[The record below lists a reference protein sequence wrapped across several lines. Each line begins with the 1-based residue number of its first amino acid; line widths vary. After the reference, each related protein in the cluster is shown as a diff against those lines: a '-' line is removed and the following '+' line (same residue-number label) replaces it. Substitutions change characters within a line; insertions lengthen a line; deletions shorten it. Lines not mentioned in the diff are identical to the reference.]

1 MAEVLGDQV
10 PVVSDWLLSFFPHR
24 LSFKPVAL
32 ADEVSRKEWRLCP
45 FFLPYEAVLE
55 KVVDDDDQVPEKFV
69 LRLAMVLTGHP
80 AGSLSRGV
88 ACVT

>member
-1 MAEVLGDQV
+1 MAEVFGDKV
-10 PVVSDWLLSFFPHR
+10 PVVSDWLLSLFPHR

-32 ADEVSRKEWRLCP
+32 ADEVTGKEWRLCP
-45 FFLPYEAVLE
+45 FFLSNEAVLE

-69 LRLAMVLTGHP
+69 LRFAMVLTGHP
-80 AGSLSRGV
+80 TSSLPRGV